1 MPVCSWARGGNR
13 SRHLPHCGRGWEW
26 AWVGERELC
35 LAMIVCGRT
44 RYNARARLCAP
55 PTTTAASWGDRR
67 SAALAASPARAASN
81 APRHALLRPHGEPP
95 AAAECRPMAASSTPQ
110 PRRERPRAD
119 RRHRPPRPPP
129 GAIRGSSRISGAHC
143 VECAA
148 ARSAVTA
155 QRATSRGRASA
166 RCTSCHAHPLNFLL
180 VPTCSRSL

>member
-1 MPVCSWARGGNR
+1 M
-13 SRHLPHCGRGWEW
+13 GWG
-26 AWVGERELC
+26 AG
-35 LAMIVCGRT
+35 AMFGYDSLW
-44 RYNARARLCAP
+44 RYNARTRLCAP

-95 AAAECRPMAASSTPQ
+95 AAAECRPMAVSSTPQ

-166 RCTSCHAHPLNFLL
+166 RCTAAGKARITLGAMPGRAPVILQS
-180 VPTCSRSL
+180 SLSSESIGLRLICGRDKQQRA